1 MKAKI
6 VSFLLFIIVMGYS
19 CKKNTPFIPN
29 VPVQLVLNTLDPQ
42 YQNLN
47 GIGGWSYVEGGSRGI
62 IVFRSDFN
70 EFKAYDRHC
79 SFEPENSCAQV
90 AVSDN
95 NLFAED
101 SCCSSR
107 FQLIDGFPADGPAT
121 RALQQYNT
129 SFDGNIIQVWN

>member
-1 MKAKI
+1 MNTKI
-6 VSFLLFIIVMGYS
+6 VTIVLIGAITCFS
-19 CKKNTPFIPN
+19 CSKTNSFIPN

-47 GIGGWSYVEGGSRGI
+47 GIGGWSYVDGGSRGI

-79 SFEPENSCAQV
+79 SFEPENSCGKV
-90 AVSDN
+90 SVSDN

-101 SCCSSR
+101 SCCSSQ
-107 FQLIDGFPADGPAT
+107 FQLIDGLPVNGPAT
-121 RALQQYNT
+121 IGLQQYNT